1 MVAQVPDRRTGR
13 LAGAVGIALLLAG
26 LTLLLEPAPR
36 RAGAA
41 ALLAVGLAVGV
52 VVALRLPASGRL
64 RTPMERLND
73 GAFVVVVA
81 AISLVAVRLARP
93 WTAAL
98 PGLVGGILIG
108 LTLRPHPSPLS
119 PPPPGP
125 APGPTGPGPTGPGR
139 PGHDPRSRPRRNP
152 TSRCRAPRRGTVA
165 HRRNLRRRLSTPPA
179 PRGHRP
185 AGPAATNAPAGRQ
198 VRSRITT
205 GMSRR
210 VLRW

>member
-1 MVAQVPDRRTGR
+1 MVAQVPDRRTGW

-36 RAGAA
+36 RAAA
-41 ALLAVGLAVGV
+41 AAMLAVGLAVGV
-52 VVALRLPASGRL
+52 FVAMRLPASGRL

-73 GAFVVVVA
+73 GAFLVVVA

-108 LTLRPHPSPLS
+108 LALRPHPSPLS

-125 APGPTGPGPTGPGR
+125 APTPQPPGPGPGST
-139 PGHDPRSRPRRNP
+139 RPRG
-152 TSRCRAPRRGTVA
+152 RAG
-165 HRRNLRRRLSTPPA
+165 TPPPGA
-179 PRGHRP
+179 EPPG
-185 AGPAATNAPAGRQ
+185 GGQ
-198 VRSRITT
+198 
-205 GMSRR
+205 
-210 VLRW
+210 